1 MTVNDDVLLEL
12 GRTPLNFDAKK
23 FSIKNWERI
32 IRGGANAPLLA
43 SFRESVGLDLPWT
56 SLIKASLENI
66 GMLSFYN
73 GNHSSK
79 APFVFRK
86 FFQRLCDVFHQD
98 TFAKIQGNRSK
109 LRTYAIFKKDLGYEK
124 YLTDIKN
131 VSTRISVTKF
141 RLSNHKLM
149 IETGR
154 HKKMVAGER
163 FCPFCPESVEDEV
176 HFLFSCPTYRP
187 QRLTF
192 LTPITNL
199 VHNFPLLSDDQKLEY
214 VMSYMDQNLC
224 NFISDSMNVREFLV
238 NKPKRRE

>member
-1 MTVNDDVLLEL
+1 MKT
-12 GRTPLNFDAKK
+12 
-23 FSIKNWERI
+23 
-32 IRGGANAPLLA
+32 
-43 SFRESVGLDLPWT
+43 
-56 SLIKASLENI
+56 
-66 GMLSFYN
+66 
-73 GNHSSK
+73 
-79 APFVFRK
+79 PFVFRK

-199 VHNFPLLSDDQKLEY
+199 MHNFSLLSDDQKLEY

-224 NFISDSMNVREFLV
+224 NFISNSMNVREFLV